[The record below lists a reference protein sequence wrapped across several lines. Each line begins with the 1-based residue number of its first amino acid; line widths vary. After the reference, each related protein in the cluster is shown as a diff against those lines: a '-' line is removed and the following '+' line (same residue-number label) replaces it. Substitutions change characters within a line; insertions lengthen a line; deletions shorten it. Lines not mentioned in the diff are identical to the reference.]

1 MVYDANEAHPPSIGD
16 NLARIRRRRGL
27 TQEAL
32 AERADISVSV
42 IRKLERG
49 DRDSA
54 SLPSLRK
61 LAAALDVTTVDL
73 FQPTPRFDGPVD
85 RDDRDDLYTIRR
97 VLQPARSVAGT
108 AVVSLADDEDP
119 PTVEA
124 VRQSVREVNG
134 MFRDS
139 DYAGAI
145 AALPTVIGH
154 ARRAAEDLAGPDAET
169 VWQQLAQAYQTA
181 AMVLIQLR
189 HDDLAYHAMGL
200 ALDAGQ
206 HADSD
211 IIRAG
216 VVCTE
221 NWLLT
226 RQARFDDAEQAALA
240 SAEAVE
246 PSFTKS
252 PLSHI
257 GTWGWLNLGAAAAA
271 ARNNRPDVA
280 ADALRRARA
289 AAYVAAP
296 YRSPDVAHWTQIA
309 PPVVAMREVEL
320 AMVAGDVDTAV
331 RAARD
336 VPDDATPRVT
346 YQRFRLD
353 MAAAHIEQR
362 QPDEALAILIRLHAT
377 VPGWLRYQRYAR
389 TLTET
394 VLRRRARAVP
404 AELRELADFL
414 DVHG

>member
-1 MVYDANEAHPPSIGD
+1 MSGNPAAQSPALGD

-27 TQEAL
+27 TQENL
-32 AERADISVSV
+32 AARAEVSVSV

-54 SLPSLRK
+54 SLPTLRK

-85 RDDRDDLYTIRR
+85 RDDRDDLYAIRR
-97 VLQPARSVAGT
+97 TLQPARSLTGAD
-108 AVVSLADDEDP
+108 VVTLADDDQAS
-119 PTVEA
+119 TVDA
-124 VRQSVREVNG
+124 IRQSVREVNG

-139 DYAGAI
+139 DYAGAV
-145 AALPTVIGH
+145 ATLPTAISH
-154 ARRAAEDLAGPDAET
+154 ARRAATELTGTDADA
-169 VWQQLAQAYQTA
+169 VRGQLAQAYLTA
-181 AMVLIQLR
+181 AMVLTQLR
-189 HDDLAYHAMGL
+189 HDDLAYHALGL
-200 ALDAGQ
+200 AMDAGRQ
-206 HADSD
+206 
-211 IIRAG
+211 AG
-216 VVCTE
+216 DDALLGAVVCSE

-240 SAEAVE
+240 SADAIE

-252 PLSHI
+252 PLSDI

-309 PPVVAMREVEL
+309 PAVVVMREVEL
-320 AMVAGDVDTAV
+320 AMVTGDVDGAL
-331 RAARD
+331 RSAQD
-336 VPDDATPRVT
+336 VPADATPRVT
-346 YQRFRLD
+346 YQRFELD
-353 MAAAHIEQR
+353 VASAHLER
-362 QPDEALAILIRLHAT
+362 RRADEALAILLRLRAT

-389 TLTET
+389 SLTSRL
-394 VLRRRARAVP
+394 LRTRARTVP

-414 DVHG
+414 DVRD